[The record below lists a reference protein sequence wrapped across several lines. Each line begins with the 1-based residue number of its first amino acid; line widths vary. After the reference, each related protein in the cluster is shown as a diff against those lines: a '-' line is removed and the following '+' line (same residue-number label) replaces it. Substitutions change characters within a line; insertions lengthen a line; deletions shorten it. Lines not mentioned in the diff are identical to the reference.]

1 MFKVKILQIFDSFV
15 LNTVGPYY
23 RRLGKSLLSQGND
36 MLGSEAS
43 DDRLVQCLRQVEA
56 KGHTPQIG
64 DALFTAPNSVMIGN
78 VILKQNS
85 SIWYGATLRADNN
98 SITVGKNALIQ
109 DNVYIKATKT
119 ITVGNNSFVGPNS
132 NLQGCTIGDDAFIGM
147 GSTIKEGAIVQGI
160 VAAGSLVPEGTEV
173 KQGEV
178 WAGSPAKYLRDIT
191 PQELQILREYKQ
203 ELLELAQVHG
213 EETSKNFRQI
223 VIDTD
228 ERLLKQQRG
237 NEEEALQK
245 IAELNFPLEYEDEEF
260 IEQRV
265 FMKQQPPM
273 FMDSE
278 NLQSQQDQYE
288 QDLSQFSENMQKY
301 SEDYQIYE
309 EAKKYFEQNPQA
321 KANQFAPKSE
331 IPDDNPWS
339 RKY

>member
-15 LNTVGPYY
+15 LNTIGPYY

-36 MLGSEAS
+36 ILGSEAS
-43 DDRLVQCLRQVEA
+43 DDRLVQCLRQVEV
-56 KGHTPQIG
+56 KGNSPQIG
-64 DALFTAPNSVMIGN
+64 DALFTAPNSVLIGN

-98 SITVGKNALIQ
+98 SITVGKNSLIQ
-109 DNVYIKATKT
+109 DNVYIKATKQ
-119 ITVGNNSFVGPNS
+119 IQVGNNVLVGPNS

-147 GSTIKEGAIVQGI
+147 GSIVKQGANVQGV
-160 VAAGSLVPEGTEV
+160 VAAGSLVQEGTEI

-191 PQELQILREYKQ
+191 PQELQILKEYKQ
-203 ELLELAQVHG
+203 ELLELAQVHN
-213 EETSKNFRQI
+213 EETSKSFRQI
-223 VIDTD
+223 VLDTD
-228 ERLLKQQRG
+228 ERLQKQQMG
-237 NEEEALQK
+237 SEEEALQK

-288 QDLSQFSENMQKY
+288 QDLNQFSENMQKY

-331 IPDDNPWS
+331 ILDNNPWS

>member
-1 MFKVKILQIFDSFV
+1 MFKVKILQLFDSFV

-23 RRLGKSLLSQGND
+23 RRIGKSLLSQGND

-43 DDRLVQCLRQVEA
+43 DDRLVQCLRQVQTN
-56 KGHTPQIG
+56 GQTPQIS
-64 DALFTAPNSVMIGN
+64 DALFTAPNSVLVGN

-85 SIWYGATLRADNN
+85 SVWYGATLRADQNA
-98 SITVGKNALIQ
+98 ITVGKNALIQ
-109 DNVYIKATKT
+109 DNVYVKATQPVT
-119 ITVGNNSFVGPNS
+119 LGNNSYVGPNS
-132 NLQGCTIGDDAFIGM
+132 NLQGCLIGDDAFIGM
-147 GSTIKEGAIVQGI
+147 GSTIKQGASVQGI
-160 VAAGSLVPEGTEV
+160 VAAGSLVPEGTQI

-213 EETSKNFRQI
+213 EETSKNFRQV

-228 ERLLKQQRG
+228 ERLIKQSRG
-237 NEEEALQK
+237 TEEEALQK

-278 NLQSQQDQYE
+278 NLFSQQDQYE

-309 EAKKYFEQNPQA
+309 EAKKYFESNPQA
-321 KANQFAPKSE
+321 KANQFQPKNE
-331 IPDDNPWS
+331 IPDEKPWS